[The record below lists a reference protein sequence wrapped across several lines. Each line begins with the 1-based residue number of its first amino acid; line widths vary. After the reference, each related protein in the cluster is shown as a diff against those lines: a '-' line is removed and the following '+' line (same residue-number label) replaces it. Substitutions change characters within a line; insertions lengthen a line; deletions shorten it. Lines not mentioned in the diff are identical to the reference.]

1 MAKTKKLFQC
11 NGCGYESASWL
22 GRCPSCGLWN
32 TLIEV
37 ENNPVKSDKKETKV
51 ISAVS
56 LADLKNSGYERF
68 TSGNN
73 ELDILLGG
81 GVVPGSAVLIGGE
94 PGIGKS
100 TLLLQISDTIV
111 QQNKKVL
118 YITAE
123 ESLSQ
128 LKMRAERLKINNKE
142 LFLSPTGD
150 TNEIVTLVKKIKPA
164 VIIVDS
170 IQSIRSDN
178 FPGGMGSISQVRGS
192 ASTLIGI
199 SKQENIA
206 LFITGHVT
214 KDGTLSGP
222 KTLEHVVDTVLYFEG
237 SRDRELRIIRS
248 VKNRFGSVNEIGVFL
263 MTAEG
268 LSQIDD
274 PTAIFLDSTQTE
286 GQGASLTATMEG
298 NRALIAEIQAL
309 VTDHATNNISRT
321 IDGIPPNRVLRVKAV
336 IDKTMGIDLQD
347 RDIFINVTGGLN
359 IQEPAVDLAIAVA
372 IISSFRNKKIKSRTI
387 FFGEISL
394 LGKLRRVPQAEKRI
408 MQAKKLG
415 MKTAIIPTKN
425 RKDCE
430 DIKGIEII
438 YADNLADVFTIIFS
452 N

>member
-1 MAKTKKLFQC
+1 MAKNKRLFQC

-32 TLIEV
+32 TLIEI
-37 ENNPVKSDKKETKV
+37 ENHSPKSNKKDTKI

-56 LADLKNSGYERF
+56 LADLKSSNHERF
-68 TSGNN
+68 PSGDN

-81 GVVPGSAVLIGGE
+81 GIVPGSAILIGGE

-100 TLLLQISDTIV
+100 TLLLQISDKIV

-142 LFLSPTGD
+142 LFLSPTGNTD
-150 TNEIVTLVKKIKPA
+150 EIVELIKKINPK
-164 VIIVDS
+164 VLIVDS
-170 IQSIRSDN
+170 IQSIRSND
-178 FPGGMGSISQVRGS
+178 FPGSVGSISQVRGS

-199 SKQENIA
+199 TKQENIA

-268 LSQIDD
+268 LTQIAD

-286 GQGASLTATMEG
+286 GHGASLTATMEG

-372 IISSFRNKKIKSRTI
+372 IISSFRNKKIKNGTI

-415 MKTAIIPTKN
+415 MKTAIIPLKN

-430 DIKGIEII
+430 GIKEFEII
-438 YADNLADVFTIIFS
+438 YADNLADVLTIIFAD
-452 N
+452 